1 MTLSLFA
8 LILLCMLPLI
18 AEADMQIQ
26 ILLNGGNMLE
36 SEQICDSWDV
46 EMLEAALHAA
56 SQKINVVDYKIRTK

>member
-1 MTLSLFA
+1 
-8 LILLCMLPLI
+8 MLPLI

-56 SQKINVVDYKIRTK
+56 SQKINVVDYKIRQK